1 MKKIKIGKWW
11 LCLENL
17 KELVGILEVQETSD
31 RNINQEAVYMGETG
45 TFTIKFD
52 KEGDSELIDFK
63 KS

>member
-11 LCLENL
+11 LSLENL
-17 KELVGILEVQETSD
+17 KELVGILEIQETSD

-52 KEGDSELIDFK
+52 EEGDSELIDFK